1 MEPCPPPNH
10 LLHAHTALERLF
22 SVISDPYSL
31 KGAIS
36 IPSDRLSLAGVAP
49 SAAEGLGLR
58 GALRSAAANATTT
71 LDGAAL
77 RAAGEDLVAGL
88 EQRAQAAAA
97 AVNQAVDT
105 AEGEGRWVNMQYMA
119 GSTWCTRL
127 EPTCVDEDDAWGWQG
142 VVNKLIKGSAVGQAT
157 SILLL

>member
-1 MEPCPPPNH
+1 LLPTNIHGTLSPTCFACPPLAPNLH
-10 LLHAHTALERLF
+10 LHARTALERLF

-58 GALRSAAANATTT
+58 GALRTAAANATA

-88 EQRAQAAAA
+88 EQRGQAAAA

-105 AEGEGRWVNMQYMA
+105 AEGEGRALNRQFMA
-119 GSTWCTRL
+119 HSTWCTRL
-127 EPTCVDEDDAWGWQG
+127 EPICV
-142 VVNKLIKGSAVGQAT
+142 
-157 SILLL
+157 